1 MNPIRKPHHV
11 RRPLV
16 ALTTAALA
24 LTVTLGACGRDEGG
38 DAAEGQGEAISDG
51 EASGTIEVWAMGTE
65 GDVLGDF
72 ASDFAD
78 ANPDA
83 DADEYGDAD
92 RHPHEY
98 TDHDADADQHPHHHA
113 DANQYRDADAGPLH
127 ADRSQ
132 EWHRQRRGDQRRLPD
147 RVRRRLL

>member
-38 DAAEGQGEAISDG
+38 DASEGQGEAISDG

-72 ASDFAD
+72 VSEFSD

-83 DADEYGDAD
+83 DVKVTAIPWEAA
-92 RHPHEY
+92 
-98 TDHDADADQHPHHHA
+98 HDKI
-113 DANQYRDADAGPLH
+113 ANAIASGETFFGAAVAAYLP
-127 ADRSQ
+127 
-132 EWHRQRRGDQRRLPD
+132 RRAKQLRELVG
-147 RVRRRLL
+147 